1 MIGTRI
7 GASAALAVL
16 GLGLLVGSR
25 TVDPST
31 TIAAERLVGERAGA
45 AVRALDELREAVRPA
60 LDAAREAAAAVLS
73 ADEPVSPRL
82 EAAAALAAASEATV
96 LPARRAVALVG
107 AARVAWHP
115 DVAPDPEPIEVGE
128 LASIAAQLRAAGPAC
143 DAFVELRMR
152 ASGLPSVLEQALSA
166 LDRGA
171 LEDAADLTA
180 RARADHDAIVAWE
193 TDLPTI
199 PVWIDTTGAMISA
212 VEQVLD
218 ATRVGDEAAAIEAAE
233 AFAALGS
240 DAAEADRA
248 LRIAL
253 SEGGAALTAA
263 PLERLAAA
271 MEAIETSRDAAA
283 ATRAVPDR

>member
-1 MIGTRI
+1 MIGTRV
-7 GASAALAVL
+7 GASAAVAVL
-16 GLGLLVGSR
+16 GLGLLVAPR
-25 TVDPST
+25 TVDPA
-31 TIAAERLVGERAGA
+31 TIVAAERLVGERAAA

-60 LDAAREAAAAVLS
+60 VDTAREAAAAVLTS
-73 ADEPVSPRL
+73 DEPPSPRL
-82 EAAAALAAASEATV
+82 EAAAALTAASEALV
-96 LPARRAVALVG
+96 PPARRAVALLG
-107 AARVAWHP
+107 AARAAWNP
-115 DVAPDPEPIEVGE
+115 GAVPAPEPIAVGE

-152 ASGLPSVLEQALSA
+152 ASGLPSVLEQALGA

-180 RARADHDAIVAWE
+180 RARADHDAVVAWE

-199 PVWIDTTGAMISA
+199 PVWIETTDAMISA

-218 ATRVGDEAAAIEAAE
+218 ATRGGDDEAAIEAAQ
-233 AFAALGS
+233 AFAALGP

-248 LRIAL
+248 LRIGL

-283 ATRAVPDR
+283 ATLAVPDR